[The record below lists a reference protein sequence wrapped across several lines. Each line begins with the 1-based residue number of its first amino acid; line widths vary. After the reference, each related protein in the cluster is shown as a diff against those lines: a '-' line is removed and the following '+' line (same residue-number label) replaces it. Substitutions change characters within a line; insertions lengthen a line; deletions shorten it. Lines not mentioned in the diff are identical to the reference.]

1 MAQKSKAA
9 SLTGSLLAPKGAA
22 EPAAPSGQ
30 PGHAAAGDPKAGEAE
45 VTPIDGAAVE
55 VDAANGGGI
64 QFPLRLD
71 PAEHLEL
78 RMAAARSGRSCQELI
93 VEALTRYLAEVAAKA
108 DQAVPPQ
115 SGGAQ

>member
-1 MAQKSKAA
+1 MTQKSKAA

-30 PGHAAAGDPKAGEAE
+30 PGNGAADDAKAGVVE
-45 VTPIDGAAVE
+45 VAPIDGAAVD
-55 VDAANGGGI
+55 VDGANGGGI
-64 QFPLRLD
+64 QFPVRLD

-93 VEALTRYLAEVAAKA
+93 VEALTRYLAEIEAEAGPA
-108 DQAVPPQ
+108 DPPL

>member
-30 PGHAAAGDPKAGEAE
+30 PGNGAEAGADS
-45 VTPIDGAAVE
+45 VTAIDGAAVD

-78 RMAAARSGRSCQELI
+78 RMAAARSGKSCQELI
-93 VEALTRYLAEVAAKA
+93 VEALTRYLAEIAAE
-108 DQAVPPQ
+108 
-115 SGGAQ
+115 SGEASRSDPGGGQ